1 MNHGGMIARVRD
13 HRDVMSSPMTPRQLE
28 NRRTPKQLSSSGSD
42 SAEVD
47 PGTVSDIEG
56 PPEGE
61 FEELLSLA
69 RDRNQDAIHDLW
81 VRFDYDFLANNNR
94 GRARV

>member
-1 MNHGGMIARVRD
+1 MSAHTDLIRERASAD
-13 HRDVMSSPMTPRQLE
+13 PDDVLPQDSTRSTSVPDS
-28 NRRTPKQLSSSGSD
+28 KSD
-42 SAEVD
+42 AALGE
-47 PGTVSDIEG
+47 PDIG
-56 PPEGE
+56 PPFFIHIPKEGE

-81 VRFDYDFLANNNR
+81 VRFNYDFLANNNR